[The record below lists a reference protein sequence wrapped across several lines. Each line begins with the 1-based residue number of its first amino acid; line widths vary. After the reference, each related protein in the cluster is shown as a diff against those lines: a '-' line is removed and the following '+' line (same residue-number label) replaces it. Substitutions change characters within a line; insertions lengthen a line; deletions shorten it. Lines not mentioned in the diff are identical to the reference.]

1 MRTGLLAAFL
11 LPLLDAG
18 FCFAGGNQAT
28 PTTCRRTAKSSN
40 SRRMVLEQVVTTMP
54 AKSTTKIYHFNHNH
68 NHRGHW
74 HLVLVAQASV
84 WLPGSADNA
93 TQAPPAA
100 GLNDFVARVV
110 LLLFLLWKKMR
121 ESGVLMRCACGQ
133 LQTNWPQ
140 NCSVKTILMVQCCL
154 SWTTTCLKT
163 TLNLHQN
170 SSEQRL
176 LPV

>member
-11 LPLLDAG
+11 LPLLHAG
-18 FCFAGGNQAT
+18 FFSAVGNQAT
-28 PTTCRRTAKSSN
+28 PTTCCLTAKSN
-40 SRRMVLEQVVTTMP
+40 NNRLLMLEQVVTTMP
-54 AKSTTKIYHFNHNH
+54 QKATTEIYQLNHNH
-68 NHRGHW
+68 NHRGHS

-84 WLPGSADNA
+84 WLSDSAGNA
-93 TQAPPAA
+93 TREHPAA
-100 GLNDFVARVV
+100 GLNDFVAHVV

-121 ESGVLMRCACGQ
+121 EGGVLMRCVCGQ